1 MQTIHPTAPQTEHS
15 ILVSRPRSLT
25 TWFKT
30 LREKITEALFGSY
43 QLQVCQ
49 FINGSDIWWYAF
61 DPRTGEC
68 VYADSEA
75 ELRVWIEQHYAKDST
90 LDN

>member
-1 MQTIHPTAPQTEHS
+1 MQTIHAAPQSHPR
-15 ILVSRPRSLT
+15 LVSTPQSRSFT

-30 LREKITEALFGSY
+30 LKQRITEALFGSY

-49 FINGSDIWWYAF
+49 FMNGSDLWWYAF

-75 ELRVWIEQHYAKDST
+75 ELRLWIEQHDEKT
-90 LDN
+90 QF